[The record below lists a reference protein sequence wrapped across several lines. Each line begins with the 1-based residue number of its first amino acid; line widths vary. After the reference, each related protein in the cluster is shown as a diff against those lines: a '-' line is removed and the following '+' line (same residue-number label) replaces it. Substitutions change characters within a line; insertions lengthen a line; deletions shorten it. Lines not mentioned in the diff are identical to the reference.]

1 MKKIAKKVENL
12 EDDLSD
18 FEEIK
23 PDSDISR
30 FNNVAVV
37 QALNK
42 TTAKT
47 SIIDLKVGEKISYGS
62 LKIIAHKCWQSP
74 LEQKPENKIL
84 LEVFEVKNE
93 NSEKLQEKR
102 IFYGWTFSSSPS
114 ISGLEH
120 PIYDIIASNLG
131 EEIQNI
137 EKAGADYIHI
147 DVMDGS
153 FVPNI
158 TIGNEVVKALRAK
171 TQLPFDVHLMINNPD
186 NHVKAF
192 AEAGADIITIHAEAS
207 IHLDRSLAL
216 IKSFDKKVGV
226 SLVPST
232 HEDALDY
239 ILEKLDLILVMTVN
253 PGFGGQKFLS
263 SQLKKIENIRKK
275 IEKSG
280 KKIELEVDGGINDQ
294 TARIAIEA
302 GADVLVSGS
311 YIFGNKNY
319 QQAIQNLKRT

>member
-1 MKKIAKKVENL
+1 MIKIA
-12 EDDLSD
+12 
-18 FEEIK
+18 
-23 PDSDISR
+23 
-30 FNNVAVV
+30 
-37 QALNK
+37 
-42 TTAKT
+42 
-47 SIIDLKVGEKISYGS
+47 
-62 LKIIAHKCWQSP
+62 
-74 LEQKPENKIL
+74 
-84 LEVFEVKNE
+84 
-93 NSEKLQEKR
+93 
-102 IFYGWTFSSSPS
+102 PS
-114 ISGLEH
+114 ILSA
-120 PIYDIIASNLG
+120 DFAKLG

-158 TIGNEVVKALRAK
+158 TIGNEVVKALRQK
-171 TQLPFDVHLMINNPD
+171 TQVPFDVHLMINNPD

-192 AEAGADIITIHAEAS
+192 AEAGADIITIHAEVS

-216 IKSFDKKVGV
+216 IKSFDKKAGV

-263 SQLKKIENIRKK
+263 SQLKKIENIRRK

-311 YIFGNKNY
+311 YIFGSGNY
-319 QQAIQNLKRT
+319 QQAIANLKKF

>member
-1 MKKIAKKVENL
+1 MIKIA
-12 EDDLSD
+12 
-18 FEEIK
+18 
-23 PDSDISR
+23 
-30 FNNVAVV
+30 
-37 QALNK
+37 
-42 TTAKT
+42 
-47 SIIDLKVGEKISYGS
+47 
-62 LKIIAHKCWQSP
+62 
-74 LEQKPENKIL
+74 
-84 LEVFEVKNE
+84 
-93 NSEKLQEKR
+93 
-102 IFYGWTFSSSPS
+102 PS
-114 ISGLEH
+114 ILSA
-120 PIYDIIASNLG
+120 DFAKLG

-158 TIGNEVVKALRAK
+158 TIGNEVVKALRQK

-216 IKSFDKKVGV
+216 IKSYDKKAGV

-263 SQLKKIENIRKK
+263 SQLKKIENIRRK

-311 YIFGNKNY
+311 YIFGSGNY
-319 QQAIQNLKRT
+319 QQAIANLKKF